1 VATRINWQN
10 RDKHRA
16 FLSEGQ
22 NYKAWL
28 VKANSLATA
37 ADKTNWLLERNEGL
51 SSTHNMLMGMA
62 IECLLK
68 ASLIVMGEEVVEEKS
83 GNLYFAKEFKSH
95 KLDVLAEK
103 LEQYGLVFLE
113 EETSLLSKLSVYIEW
128 GARYPIPLSHNG
140 FEPLGTS
147 DKEQGL
153 AVKVY
158 KKTLA
163 FVVTH
168 G

>member
-1 VATRINWQN
+1 MATRINWSN
-10 RDKHRA
+10 RDKYRT

-28 VKANSLATA
+28 VKANSLAIA
-37 ADKTNWLLERNEGL
+37 ADKTNWLLEGNETL
-51 SSTHNMLMGMA
+51 ASTHNMLMGMA

-68 ASLIVMGEEVVEEKS
+68 ASLLAVGEEVVVEKS

-95 KLDVLAEK
+95 KLDALAEK
-103 LEQYGLVFLE
+103 LEQHGLVFLDE
-113 EETSLLSKLSVYIEW
+113 EKELLSKLSVYIEW
-128 GARYPIPLSHNG
+128 GARYPIPLAHTG

-147 DKEQGL
+147 DKEQRLG
-153 AVKVY
+153 AKIY

-163 FVVTH
+163 FAATH

>member
-1 VATRINWQN
+1 MATRIKWKNK
-10 RDKHRA
+10 DKYKA
-16 FLSEGQ
+16 FLSEGK

-37 ADKTNWLLERNEGL
+37 ADKTNWLISGNEGL
-51 SSTHNMLMGMA
+51 ASTHNMLMGMA

-68 ASLIVMGEEVVEEKS
+68 ASLIVKGKDVVVERS

-95 KLDVLAEK
+95 KLDQLAIM
-103 LEQYGLVFLE
+103 LEQDGLTFLDE
-113 EETSLLSKLSVYIEW
+113 EKSLLSKLSIYIES
-128 GARYPIPLSHNG
+128 GARYPIPLAHSG

-147 DKEQGL
+147 DKEHDT
-153 AVKVY
+153 AVRIY
-158 KKTLA
+158 KKILA